1 MLYYAGMKPLSNEAT
16 GTRNQAGPL
25 DWMSIRHL
33 RAFVPEHVI
42 FRPFASEMV
51 LLNIQ
56 TGRYHGMDEV
66 GARCFHALR
75 ESECLQAALDS
86 LLVEYEGDEERIR
99 EDLVG
104 YCSELI
110 ESGLIELGASTT

>member
-1 MLYYAGMKPLSNEAT
+1 MKPANEV
-16 GTRNQAGPL
+16 GFL
-25 DWMSIRHL
+25 DWTDIKQL
-33 RAFVPEHVI
+33 RAVVPDHVI

-75 ESECLQAALDS
+75 ENECLQTALES
-86 LLVEYEGDEERIR
+86 LLEEYEGDEERIR

-104 YCSELI
+104 YCSELVA
-110 ESGLIELGASTT
+110 SGLIELRESTT